1 MKALPLIIVTLTTG
15 FTIGYFVNSILL
27 STEPAASTSQIN
39 SVSNIEANSYRD
51 SPVVDQL
58 SVDLDALDRR
68 LQQEIVARKSLEEKL
83 DNLSQQIAS
92 LERNKNDSHN
102 IDNVP
107 EENEEVV
114 ASTESD
120 REWFNEQALVDSGM
134 SDIQAAGLKSFFEQ
148 QELDRMYLRDQS
160 IREGWDRQR
169 YREEI
174 QKLSEK
180 ADTFLSQL
188 DDTSYDAYLYASG
201 QPNRVRVTNVLDS
214 SQAGSAGI
222 QAGDHIISYDN
233 KRIYSGFDLRSA
245 TTGGNINQTVAVE
258 IERNGE
264 IMELYLN
271 RGPLGIRM
279 NSVSIAPT
287 P

>member
-15 FTIGYFVNSILL
+15 FTIGYFVNNVFL

-39 SVSNIEANSYRD
+39 PVSNIEENSYRD
-51 SPVVDQL
+51 SPVVNQL
-58 SVDLDALDRR
+58 SIDLDALDRR

-83 DNLSQQIAS
+83 DNLSQQIAG
-92 LERNKNDSHN
+92 LEGNNNDSHS
-102 IDNVP
+102 IDIVP
-107 EENEEVV
+107 EENKEVV
-114 ASTESD
+114 ASTDSD

-134 SDIQAAGLKSFFEQ
+134 TDIQAAGLKSFFEQ

-279 NSVSIAPT
+279 NSVSIAP
-287 P
+287 

>member
-15 FTIGYFVNSILL
+15 ITIGYFINGVYS
-27 STEPAASTSQIN
+27 SSEPGAKTMQTKPVAH
-39 SVSNIEANSYRD
+39 SNEKNLIA
-51 SPVVDQL
+51 SPVITQLGVD
-58 SVDLDALDRR
+58 VDALAIR
-68 LQQEIVARKSLEEKL
+68 LEEEISNRKSLEEKL
-83 DNLSQQIAS
+83 ESLSQQIAS
-92 LERNKNDSHN
+92 LEKQ
-102 IDNVP
+102 DNLQTGIAP
-107 EENEEVV
+107 ERREEV
-114 ASTESD
+114 AEKGDSGNT
-120 REWFNEQALVDSGM
+120 WFNEQALVDSGM
-134 SDIQAAGLKSFFEQ
+134 SDIRAAQLKSFFEQ

-160 IREGWDRQR
+160 IRESWDRQR
-169 YREEI
+169 YLEEI
-174 QKLSEK
+174 QKLSEN

-214 SQAGSAGI
+214 SQAGTAGI

-233 KRIYSGFDLRSA
+233 KRIYSGFDLRAA
-245 TTGGNINQTVAVE
+245 TTGGNINQSVAVE

-264 IMELYLN
+264 IIELYLD

-279 NSVSIAPT
+279 NSVSVAPT

>member
-15 FTIGYFVNSILL
+15 FTIGYFVNNIFL
-27 STEPAASTSQIN
+27 STEPVASTSQIKPSLN
-39 SVSNIEANSYRD
+39 KKENSYRD
-51 SPVVDQL
+51 SPVDNQL
-58 SVDLDALDRR
+58 IANIDSLELR
-68 LQQEIVARKSLEEKL
+68 LQQEINARQSLEEKL
-83 DNLSQQIAS
+83 DNLSRQIAS
-92 LERNKNDSHN
+92 LQPNDNHN
-102 IDNVP
+102 SNIVS
-107 EENEEVV
+107 EENEVVV
-114 ASTESD
+114 ATTDSGGD
-120 REWFNEQALVDSGM
+120 WFNEQALVDSGM

-160 IREGWDRQR
+160 IREGWDRQK
-169 YREEI
+169 YQEER
-174 QKLSEK
+174 QKLSDT

-245 TTGGNINQTVAVE
+245 TTGGDINQQVAVE
-258 IERNGE
+258 IERNGKV
-264 IMELYLN
+264 MELYLN

-279 NSVSIAPT
+279 NSVSVAPN